1 MTQHTPVF
9 DADRIQGAIE
19 TLRGLIAAAYPEA
32 TFTVFEHDDPPGT
45 YLRATVDV
53 EDTDDVFAIV
63 VDRLLDMQ
71 VEEGLPVYVSVMP
84 PRWRI
89 EAMHEEHMRKRAE
102 RERATAG
109 VA

>member
-1 MTQHTPVF
+1 MTQHTTVF
-9 DADRIQGAIE
+9 DEQRIQGAIE
-19 TLRGLIAAAYPEA
+19 TLKGLIAAPYPEA
-32 TFTVFEHDDPPGT
+32 TFAVYEHDDPPGT

-53 EDTDDVFAIV
+53 DDTDDVFAVV

-71 VEEGLPVYVSVMP
+71 VDEGLHVYVAVRP

-89 EAMHEEHMRKRAE
+89 EAMHEEHLRMRAE
-102 RERATAG
+102 RDRATAG

>member
-1 MTQHTPVF
+1 MTQYPTVS
-9 DADRIQGAIE
+9 DEDRIHSAIE
-19 TLRGLIAAAYPEA
+19 TLKGLIAAAYPDA
-32 TFTVFEHDDPPGT
+32 TFSVFEHDDPPGT

-53 EDTDDVFAIV
+53 DDTDDVFAVV

-71 VEEGLPVYVSVMP
+71 VDEGLPVYVAVRP

-89 EAMHEEHMRKRAE
+89 EEMYEEHMRSRAE
-102 RERATAG
+102 RERTTAG